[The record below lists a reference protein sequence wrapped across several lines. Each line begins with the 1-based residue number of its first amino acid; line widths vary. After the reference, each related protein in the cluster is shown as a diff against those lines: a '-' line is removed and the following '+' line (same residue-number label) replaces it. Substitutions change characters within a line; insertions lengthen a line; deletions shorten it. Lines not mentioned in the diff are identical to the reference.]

1 MMCVLSSVLSYFLSQ
16 SVQICWWGKDNP
28 PYRDKDQ
35 TRMRV
40 QQERDKKIKL
50 LESQNTWK
58 TELVNCQVMNDLIF
72 GKKSDIPSPL
82 LYGLYHPFFYRQTF
96 AKKWRG

>member
-1 MMCVLSSVLSYFLSQ
+1 MCFVKCFVLFSLSKCTDLL
-16 SVQICWWGKDNP
+16 VGKDNP
-28 PYRDKDQ
+28 PYIDKDQ

-40 QQERDKKIKL
+40 QQERQKDKAPRISKH
-50 LESQNTWK
+50 LE

-72 GKKSDIPSPL
+72 EKKSDIPSPL
-82 LYGLYHPFFYRQTF
+82 LCGLYHPFSFRQTF